1 MSSVT
6 ENTTA
11 ADTIAV
17 RADHLEKRFNN
28 LQVIRDVSLSVT
40 EGSVLSIIG
49 VSGSGKSTLL
59 RCLNLLEMPD
69 VGELSI
75 TGEQVRFK
83 RSAEGRITGVD
94 HAQMRQLRS
103 RVAMV
108 FQEFNL
114 WPHLSVLGNVT
125 EAPIHF

>member
-1 MSSVT
+1 
-6 ENTTA
+6 
-11 ADTIAV
+11 
-17 RADHLEKRFNN
+17 FNN

-49 VSGSGKSTLL
+49 ASGSGKSTLL

-69 VGELSI
+69 VGALSI

-94 HAQMRQLRS
+94 HAQMRRLRS

-125 EAPIHF
+125 EAPIHVLRQNKHEAVERAEHYLARVG